1 MWTRIGS
8 GELRDADPRCKGL
21 QESVALLSGLPDDI
35 LLWQYSEWVLRADPM
50 VRAVT
55 DITPEAN
62 HEMFICICGSIY
74 VQVGLRVFTEPK
86 RGVPLADEKVLAYI
100 HNLFQT
106 LPDPASTS
114 TPATR
119 LSEAEWPLVQV
130 FLENLIG
137 DRHSRDPIY
146 HNQLVALYVQ
156 RVLQLQGDAIIQAQH
171 DTYGTNTR
179 DIPSRILTFFL

>member
-8 GELRDADPRCKGL
+8 GELRDVDPRCKGL

-62 HEMFICICGSIY
+62 HEMFIFIWGSLY

-86 RGVPLADEKVLAYI
+86 RGVPLADDKVLAYI
-100 HNLFQT
+100 HNLFQA
-106 LPDPASTS
+106 LPDPVSI
-114 TPATR
+114 PATR
-119 LSEAEWPLVQV
+119 LSEAEWPMVQV

-137 DRHSRDPIY
+137 DRHSRDSKY

-171 DTYGTNTR
+171 DTYGTSTR
-179 DIPSRILTFFL
+179 DISLKNVDIFL